1 MLMILKTDIK
11 TIRNKTLNDK
21 IGLENNR
28 KITKPK

>member
-11 TIRNKTLNDK
+11 TIRNKTSNDK